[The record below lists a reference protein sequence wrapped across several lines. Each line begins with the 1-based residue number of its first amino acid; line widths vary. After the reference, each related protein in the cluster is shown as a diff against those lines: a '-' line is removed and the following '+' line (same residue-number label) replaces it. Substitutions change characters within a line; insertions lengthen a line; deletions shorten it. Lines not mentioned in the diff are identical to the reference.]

1 MMREGDDMLDAPASL
16 GAMDILQILKSLP
29 HRYPFLLVDR
39 IIDIRGDESCI
50 GIKNVTMNE
59 PHFQGHFPDQ
69 PVMPG
74 VLLIEGMA
82 QTAGAIC
89 IRARMSDAP
98 PPLVYFMT
106 IDKAKFRKPVLP
118 GDRVEF
124 HMRKLNQKRSMWW
137 FEGKAKV
144 DGVLVCEAEIGAS
157 LAAGRAAL

>member
-1 MMREGDDMLDAPASL
+1 
-16 GAMDILQILKSLP
+16 MDILQILKSLP

-89 IRARMSDAP
+89 IRAGTKDAP

-137 FEGKAKV
+137 FEGKATV
-144 DGVLVCEAEIGAS
+144 DGVLVCEAQIGAS
-157 LAAGRAAL
+157 LAAGKAS

>member
-1 MMREGDDMLDAPASL
+1 
-16 GAMDILQILKSLP
+16 
-29 HRYPFLLVDR
+29 
-39 IIDIRGDESCI
+39 
-50 GIKNVTMNE
+50 
-59 PHFQGHFPDQ
+59 
-69 PVMPG
+69 

-89 IRARMSDAP
+89 IRAGMKDAP

-144 DGVLVCEAEIGAS
+144 DGTLVCEAEIGAS
-157 LAAGRAAL
+157 LAFGKAAS

>member
-1 MMREGDDMLDAPASL
+1 MLDAPASL
-16 GAMDILQILKSLP
+16 EAMDILQILELLP

-39 IIDIRGDESCI
+39 IVDIRGDESCI
-50 GIKNVTMNE
+50 GIKNVTANE
-59 PHFQGHFPDQ
+59 PHFQGHFPDR

-89 IRARMSDAP
+89 IRAAMKDAP
-98 PPLVYFMT
+98 PPFVYFMT
-106 IDKAKFRKPVLP
+106 IDKAKFRKPVVP

-124 HMRKLNQKRSMWW
+124 HMRKLNRKRSMWW

-157 LAAGRAAL
+157 LAAGKAAP